1 MSEAMDAENQ
11 FAFEVEGPVV
21 DWAQAKLDKVQEQY
35 KKANP
40 NADTHAMHWTVR
52 LRD

>member
-11 FAFEVEGPVV
+11 FSYEVEGPVT
-21 DWAQAKLDKVQEQY
+21 DWAQAKLDEAQEQY

-40 NADTHAMHWTVR
+40 NANTHAMHWTVKK
-52 LRD
+52 RD